1 VLFDIPKVTD
11 KGSRA
16 DCLNGDAAPHHTFSW
31 RRASCDDW
39 VSRKLPDGFATMEKL
54 FVQLHSL
61 VCSSVVLAAGP
72 LNALAAF
79 IDPCQLIVAKQLPTR
94 GAWAHDLK
102 HDGYRLHVHVRE
114 GAARLIPL

>member
-1 VLFDIPKVTD
+1 M
-11 KGSRA
+11 
-16 DCLNGDAAPHHTFSW
+16 
-31 RRASCDDW
+31 
-39 VSRKLPDGFATMEKL
+39 VSRPWKNF

>member
-1 VLFDIPKVTD
+1 M
-11 KGSRA
+11 
-16 DCLNGDAAPHHTFSW
+16 
-31 RRASCDDW
+31 
-39 VSRKLPDGFATMEKL
+39 VSRPWKNF

-102 HDGYRLHVHVRE
+102 HDGYRLHVPRARWG
-114 GAARLIPL
+114 GASYSTLTLCFS